1 MNREDNKLVIL
12 DTDTIIA
19 SSIDRRAWDNLPAI
33 KKLRVFKHMDA
44 IRQIIQSHPL

>member
-1 MNREDNKLVIL
+1 MNKEDNKLVIL

-44 IRQIIQSHPL
+44 IRQIMQSHP

>member
-19 SSIDRRAWDNLPAI
+19 SSIDRRAWNNLPAI

-44 IRQIIQSHPL
+44 IKQIIQSHPL

>member
-1 MNREDNKLVIL
+1 MNREDNKIVIL

-19 SSIDRRAWDNLPAI
+19 SSIERKAWNNLPAI
-33 KKLRVFKHMDA
+33 KKLMVFKHMDA

>member
-1 MNREDNKLVIL
+1 MNKGDNKLVIL

>member
-1 MNREDNKLVIL
+1 MNKGDNKIVIL

-19 SSIDRRAWDNLPAI
+19 SSVDRRAWNNLPAI
-33 KKLRVFKHMDA
+33 KKLLVFKHMDA

>member
-19 SSIDRRAWDNLPAI
+19 SSIDRRAWNNLPAI

>member
-19 SSIDRRAWDNLPAI
+19 SSIERKAWDNLPAI

-44 IRQIIQSHPL
+44 IRKIIQSHPL

>member
-1 MNREDNKLVIL
+1 MNREDNKIVIL

-19 SSIDRRAWDNLPAI
+19 SSIERKAWNNLPAI
-33 KKLRVFKHMDA
+33 KKLLVFKHMDA

>member
-1 MNREDNKLVIL
+1 MSSQTNKIVIL

-19 SSIDRRAWDNLPAI
+19 SSIDRTAWNNLPAI
-33 KKLRVFKHMDA
+33 KKLLVFKHMDA